1 MRKEQNVKKNNPKK
15 ENIKNCSTDVYKSG
29 GLYGTISPVELYK
42 SGGLYGVIS
51 IRDFKSYNVTS

>member
-1 MRKEQNVKKNNPKK
+1 MRKEQNIKKKNPKK

-29 GLYGTISPVELYK
+29 GLYGTISPVEIYK

-51 IRDFKSYNVTS
+51 IKDF